1 MTHRP
6 LARMLGLASLA
17 LFMNSSV
24 LAGGPWGIYNGTA
37 IKYPGAGTVVLNYDL
52 GTLGSHS
59 KAQADALVTDA
70 VSLWT
75 NVSTATVSLSRGPDL
90 PVNVDTSNYQTYFG
104 ALNGSISH
112 DGLNPVVYD
121 SDGAILDLL
130 FGVGARNSL
139 LGIAGSSYQTGGGVS
154 SYVEGRAIINGS
166 VRVNDITLKMVIAH
180 EVGHLIGLD
189 HTQLDSSQGLL
200 SAYPSNY
207 PLMYPIVYRDYLTLH
222 EDDVASVSALYPDTS
237 LSSVYGQL
245 SGTFVQPDGTTP
257 ILGANLWVEETGSHQ
272 VFSVVSDYLM
282 QNNGYFKL
290 LLPAGTYTLHAQAIK
305 TPFVDGSSVG
315 PYSSSSSDLSFQ
327 APLYVS
333 GVAMAPLTL
342 GNATPIQIV
351 MTAGCAASASFRFD
365 GTGSISAN
373 CASPPGTPTNVS
385 MTSGPGSVTVTFTS
399 PGNPGSSNITG
410 YSVTC
415 TAFGQTTRTQSG
427 TASPIRVTGLR
438 PGVAY
443 ACTISASNASGP
455 GLPSAPVTVT
465 ARNIDLTPILMLLL
479 D

>member
-6 LARMLGLASLA
+6 LARMLGLASLT

-37 IKYPGAGTVVLNYDL
+37 IKYPGAGTVVLNYDQGAL
-52 GTLGSHS
+52 GIRS
-59 KAQADALVTDA
+59 KALADAKVTEA

-75 NVSTATVSLSRGPDL
+75 NVTTATVSLSRGPDL
-90 PVNVDTSNYQTYFG
+90 LVNVDATNYLTYFG
-104 ALNGSISH
+104 ALNASISH

-154 SYVEGRAIINGS
+154 SYVEGRAIINGYLA
-166 VRVNDITLKMVIAH
+166 VDDITLKMVIAH
-180 EVGHLIGLD
+180 EVGHLIGLV

-200 SAYPSNY
+200 SASPSNY
-207 PLMYPIVYRDYLTLH
+207 PLMYPIVYRDYLSLH
-222 EDDVASVSALYPDTS
+222 EDDVASVSALYPDAS
-237 LSSVYGQL
+237 LSSLYGQL
-245 SGTFVQPDGTTP
+245 SGTFVQPDGTP
-257 ILGANLWVEETGSHQ
+257 IPGANLWVEETSSHQ

-282 QNNGYFKL
+282 QNTGYFKL
-290 LLPAGTYTLHAQAIK
+290 LLPAGTYTLHAQAIRLD
-305 TPFVDGSSVG
+305 FYDGSSVG
-315 PYSSSSSDLSFQ
+315 PYSNSSSDLSFQ
-327 APLYVS
+327 APLYVG
-333 GVAMAPLTL
+333 GVAMAPLAL

-365 GTGSISAN
+365 GTGSVGAN

-399 PGNPGSSNITG
+399 PGNPGSSSITG